1 MKFGDDPETAEWLA
15 QLTGGSEDFD
25 WDAGNRTKNRTHHVE
40 QADIEA
46 LFRFSVVF
54 VGRIIEPVHPENRW
68 LVLGQ
73 DEENRRLAL
82 VFTRHGQKL
91 RPISCRP
98 MRRNE
103 RRIYEDTLQENTET
117 SE

>member
-1 MKFGDDPETAEWLA
+1 MQFVDDPATAEWLA
-15 QLTGGSEDFD
+15 QLASGSGDFD
-25 WDAGNRTKNRTHHVE
+25 WDAGNRTKNRKHQVE

-46 LFRFSVVF
+46 LFRFPVLF
-54 VGRIIEPVHPENRW
+54 VGRIIEPGHSENRW

-73 DEENRRLAL
+73 NEGNRQLAL
-82 VFTRHGQKL
+82 VFTRRGHKL

-103 RRIYEDTLQENTET
+103 RRIYADALQENTET